1 MYLGVCTFGLRYV
14 VRVLRKGVAGAR
26 EAALLVLITT
36 VVYVLVVSA
45 FLDYGE
51 NQRVHLIIDDVL
63 LVLVAAGL
71 LSRAR
76 TFRSLEAA
84 AVRRRPPAR

>member
-14 VRVLRKGVAGAR
+14 VRVLRQGVAGAR

-36 VVYVLVVSA
+36 VVYVLAVST

-63 LVLVAAGL
+63 LVLVAAAL

-76 TFRSLEAA
+76 NFHMRGAGRL
-84 AVRRRPPAR
+84 